1 MIDVGNDT
9 KIFGGIQD
17 LTIYSSN
24 FAELKY
30 SKIKYRVKKEK
41 KINKYIY
48 ICCVLDFT
56 TSKTW
61 FNTNYEFWTTKNWY
75 SNFEYYC

>member
-1 MIDVGNDT
+1 VINVGNDT

-30 SKIKYRVKKEK
+30 SKIKYRVKKKTKIK
-41 KINKYIY
+41 KKLFLIY
-48 ICCVLDFT
+48 
-56 TSKTW
+56 
-61 FNTNYEFWTTKNWY
+61 
-75 SNFEYYC
+75 